1 MLYYTTNKLKVDI
14 MSDTLTQMTITCQAI
29 ADDITNGIDITEDN
43 IEEYPN
49 EAGGTSYEI
58 GDEVT
63 ASEYLCDSF
72 DIEYTVTQAL
82 DYKSAV
88 VTVALGGPNIFINT
102 SNNEVEGYW
111 GSERVSIPFT
121 DNMGIDEHLE
131 YTYNEAKSCMAY

>member
-1 MLYYTTNKLKVDI
+1 
-14 MSDTLTQMTITCQAI
+14 MSDTKNEMTKTCQAI
-29 ADDITNGIDITEDN
+29 ADDITNGIVITEDN

-49 EAGGTSYEI
+49 EDGETSYEV
-58 GDEVT
+58 GEEVT
-63 ASEYLCDSF
+63 ASEYLCDCF

-82 DYKSAV
+82 DYKSGV

-131 YTYNEAKSCMAY
+131 CTYDEAKSCMVY